1 MDISDSDRIKYRQIV
16 FTELHPVPDQA
27 QEAALFL
34 TDVPGVLC
42 AERVEPLVLG
52 VRYDL
57 LMIRLQDI
65 EGALREIGLHMS
77 NNLMMRIKR
86 ALYYYTEETIR
97 ANCGCPR
104 GESNCT
110 QHVFAKRYEVLNHGC
125 RDHRPEHWRRYL

>member
-1 MDISDSDRIKYRQIV
+1 MDISKADRIKHRQI
-16 FTELHPVPDQA
+16 FFAELHPVPDQA

-34 TDVPGVLC
+34 IDVPGVLC
-42 AERVEPLVLG
+42 AERVAQNVLG

-57 LMIRLQDI
+57 LMISLEEI
-65 EGALREIGLHMS
+65 EDALREIGLHMS

-110 QHVFAKRYEVLNHGC
+110 QQVFAKRYQVLNHGC